1 MSWMEKVADR
11 AALFASTSWG
21 ISAVLFLFAFSLV
34 WGAVVDWAEAWFI
47 FEIAAWAIT
56 LAMLFF
62 LKRAQTK
69 DSMAVH
75 LKLNELL
82 AALHRAS
89 PRLINVES
97 LSEEDI
103 HRLRDGYDELR
114 EAGPGSHSVEDVDTV
129 VVPQSR

>member
-1 MSWMEKVADR
+1 MEKASDR

-21 ISAVLFLFAFSLV
+21 ISAVLVLFGAWLV
-34 WGAVVDWAEAWFI
+34 MGPIVGWAEGWLY
-47 FEIAAWAIT
+47 FEIVAWAIT

-69 DSMAVH
+69 DSMATH

-89 PRLINVES
+89 PRLINIEDM
-97 LSEEDI
+97 SEEDI
-103 HRLRDGYDELR
+103 QRLRAGFDELR
-114 EAGPGSHSVEDVDTV
+114 HAGPGSHSLEDVAPVT
-129 VVPQSR
+129 PST